1 MEPFVTVMFTECGI
15 QVQKARST
23 LTMSFQ
29 VGRDA
34 AEAVVA
40 VIDVY
45 LLFYY

>member
-23 LTMSFQ
+23 LTFQ

-34 AEAVVA
+34 AEAVVT

-45 LLFYY
+45 LFFYY